1 MGSNT
6 GCEIHSPYMTPPSV
20 VWHPITPTNTETLKA
35 ARVMTLAPTHPDQR
49 PGQEP
54 DVGSHWVYNLLSRTL
69 NTRHL
74 TDGRDVLTFPENYPR
89 GGFVMNF
96 LGQMA
101 GGWEPPG
108 WKGVLRRIFL
118 LGTPPL
124 GCTPHGGG
132 GYSVHISPHFSTN
145 FSILVF
151 SCIFPCNFP
160 IFVQI

>member
-6 GCEIHSPYMTPPSV
+6 GCELHSPYMIPPSV
-20 VWHPITPTNTETLKA
+20 VWHPIIPTNAEALKA
-35 ARVMTLAPTHPDQR
+35 DRVMTLAPTDPDQR
-49 PGQEP
+49 PGQET
-54 DVGSHWVYNLLSRTL
+54 HWGYNLLSRTL

-74 TDGRDVLTFPENYPR
+74 TDGSDVLTFPENYPQ

-108 WKGVLRRIFL
+108 WKGVLRRRFL

-124 GCTPHGGG
+124 GCTPDGRGVIR
-132 GYSVHISPHFSTN
+132 STFPRISPQISAYCSLLFFTGLFLHF
-145 FSILVF
+145 
-151 SCIFPCNFP
+151 PA
-160 IFVQI
+160 